1 MTREEILLLLKAGYT
16 KADIDAMKPTPEPKP
31 DPEPKTAPEPKPAP
45 ETNFPQNPAS
55 AGAPDYAPVLTAIQQ
70 MQENFIAALQKA
82 AIGGSILSPG
92 AGDQTIDSIMAQ
104 IINPYEEKKE

>member
-1 MTREEILLLLKAGYT
+1 MTREEVLLLLKAGYT
-16 KADIDAMKPTPEPKP
+16 KADIDAMNTS
-31 DPEPKTAPEPKPAP
+31 EPKPAP
-45 ETNFPQNPAS
+45 EPNFPQNPAS
-55 AGAPDYAPVLTAIQQ
+55 AGAPDYAPVLAAIQQ
-70 MQENFIAALQKA
+70 MQDNFISTLQKA

>member
-1 MTREEILLLLKAGYT
+1 MTREEVLLLLKAGYT
-16 KADIDAMKPTPEPKP
+16 KADIDAMKTAEPKP
-31 DPEPKTAPEPKPAP
+31 AQEPKPPQEPKPAP
-45 ETNFPQNPAS
+45 EPNFPQNPAS
-55 AGAPDYAPVLTAIQQ
+55 AGAPDYAPVLAAIQQ
-70 MQENFIAALQKA
+70 MQDNFIAALQKA